1 MNQSWWRSA
10 MPARVALVAACA
22 ACFGVLCPETAQAGG
37 FEVGENTT
45 LGAALGGTGVALR
58 EDAAAAYFNPAR
70 LGRRRG
76 FQLVLD
82 ANMLNMNMSFKR
94 DPIQPS
100 SGEQT
105 FDETTNQEGFFPI
118 PFLALSY
125 SPFED
130 FAVAFAAYGLSSYGR
145 RCYGKVNGSDCELVN
160 PQDGARYML
169 VGSNLL
175 QVYLALA
182 AGYQLD
188 LGGGKLGVGASVM
201 AVYQK
206 NTFRTVIN
214 SSTMVNPPRSGDWPE
229 GEASDG
235 LFTARDVTD
244 WKPNAQLGLSYEKD
258 NMAFG
263 LSYRLPIKWEGEGK
277 AEIQF
282 PESLAPLMPGL
293 EDDKMT
299 FGLRQ
304 AGVLR
309 VGWGARGGTH
319 PGFADRPRWSLEANV
334 VWEDWSKTETFD
346 VKTAD
351 LTLLG
356 RPVPIE
362 DIQQYKGW
370 SDVFSLRLG
379 TSWAPAALATLHAG
393 AALETA
399 TQRNATTNVDFIG
412 MERYTLGGGATIHA
426 LKWLDVTLAYQH
438 IFTPGRTVTDGSVYP
453 AMPTSK
459 CIGPA
464 FDDPSCS
471 APGQPP
477 GNPQNQGRIE
487 ASYQLA
493 SLGLALRFD

>member
-1 MNQSWWRSA
+1 MIQSWWRSEVR
-10 MPARVALVAACA
+10 ARVALVAACA
-22 ACFGVLCPETAQAGG
+22 LCAGVLCPETARAGG

-45 LGAALGGTGVALR
+45 LGVATGGTGVALR
-58 EDAAAAYFNPAR
+58 DDAAAAYFNPAK
-70 LGRRRG
+70 LGLRRG

-82 ANMLNMNMSFKR
+82 ANMLNMNLSFQR
-94 DPIQPS
+94 DPINPS
-100 SGEQT
+100 SGQQT
-105 FDETTNQEGFFPI
+105 FDETTNQEGFFPV

-130 FAVAFAAYGLSSYGR
+130 FAVALAAYGPSSYGR
-145 RCYGKVNGSDCELVN
+145 RCYGKVNGSDCELSN
-160 PQDGARYML
+160 PEEGARYML

-214 SSTMVNPPRSGDWPE
+214 SGSAVSPPSSGDWRE
-229 GEASDG
+229 GRDDG

-244 WKPNAQLGLSYEKD
+244 WRPNAQLGLSYEKD

-263 LSYRLPIKWEGEGK
+263 VSYRLPIRWEGEGK

-282 PESLAPLMPGL
+282 PESLATLMPEL
-293 EDDKMT
+293 ERDEMT
-299 FGLRQ
+299 FALRQ

-319 PGFADRPRWSLEANV
+319 PGFADRPRWSVEADV
-334 VWEDWSKTETFD
+334 VWEDWSKTETFA
-346 VKTAD
+346 VKTSD
-351 LTLLG
+351 LLLAG
-356 RPVPIE
+356 RPIEIE
-362 DIQQYKGW
+362 DINQYKGW
-370 SDVFSLRLG
+370 SDVFSLRMG
-379 TSWAPAALATLHAG
+379 ASWAPASFATLHAG
-393 AALETA
+393 GSLETA
-399 TQRNATTNVDFIG
+399 TQRSATTNVDFVG
-412 MERYTLGGGATIHA
+412 MERYGLGGGATVHA
-426 LKWLDVTLAYQH
+426 TKWLDVTLAYQH
-438 IFTPGRTVTDGSVYP
+438 IFTPGRTVTSGAVYP

-459 CIGPA
+459 CTGPA
-464 FDDPSCS
+464 FDHPNCE
-471 APGQPP
+471 APGKPP
-477 GNPQNQGRIE
+477 GNAQNEGRFE